1 MIRRREFI
9 AGLGSAAAWPG
20 VARAQQQ
27 AAPTIGV
34 LLAGP
39 PGPYAGALEALK
51 KGLGESGFFENRNV
65 TIEYRFAENHLERL
79 PGNAADMVQRRVAA
93 IVAGSR
99 ADEAAKVATTA
110 IPIVFINGGDPVRN
124 GLVSSLNRP
133 GGNLTGV
140 SLLASDMAPKR
151 LELLRELVHGA
162 PSVAILLDSTFRKNQ
177 EYQLDELVSAGRR
190 LGLRIDAVWVG
201 HTDEFAPAFERITRE
216 GGRALIVAA
225 SAFFLSMRDRLV
237 SLAAQHRIPAI
248 YQTREYAEA
257 GGLMA
262 YGPSLSDAYRQAG
275 VYVGRILKGEKP
287 ADLPVLQPTKFELV
301 INLKTASAQGLTIPE
316 TLLAT
321 ADEVIQ

>member
-1 MIRRREFI
+1 MKRREFI
-9 AGLGSAAAWPG
+9 AGLGSASAWPV
-20 VARAQQQ
+20 VARAQQ
-27 AAPTIGV
+27 PVGPVIGV

-39 PGPYAGALEALK
+39 QRPYAGAIEALK

-79 PGNAADMVQRRVAA
+79 SGLASNMVQRRVAV

-151 LELLRELVHGA
+151 LELLRELVDGA

-177 EYQLDELVSAGRR
+177 EYQLDELVSAGGR
-190 LGLRIDAVWVG
+190 LGLRIEAVWVG
-201 HTDEFAPAFERITRE
+201 DTDEFAPAFERITRE
-216 GGRALIVAA
+216 RVRALIVAA

-237 SLAAQHRIPAI
+237 ALAAQHRIPVI
-248 YQTREYAEA
+248 YQTREYAAA

-287 ADLPVLQPTKFELV
+287 AELPVMQPTKFELV
-301 INLKTASAQGLTIPE
+301 INLQTADTLGLTIPE